1 MKWTSS
7 RRVSMRPKPL
17 AGSSIGCWRRSG
29 RSWSIT
35 ARRILAWEGNR
46 ALWQEG
52 LEVIDQPMGTLNLPL
67 TPAFAAA
74 GRTSSTDWHG
84 HTAGHRSAADSD
96 SEGADAALGLSEDGG
111 FWAISLRYGHPPG
124 LFGGI
129 PISSSQTG
137 SAQLA
142 RLSTRAEREA
152 LAAAARC
159 RSTRGRRECCDAFS
173 WFGFLAEACGAD
185 EGAPLPTQRTHLRR
199 YAYGHDSGERSH
211 PDRNR
216 LRKPAA
222 ARDLTLV
229 RRGGPG

>member
-1 MKWTSS
+1 
-7 RRVSMRPKPL
+7 
-17 AGSSIGCWRRSG
+17 
-29 RSWSIT
+29 
-35 ARRILAWEGNR
+35 
-46 ALWQEG
+46 
-52 LEVIDQPMGTLNLPL
+52 VIDQPMGTLNLPL

-142 RLSTRAEREA
+142 RLSTR
-152 LAAAARC
+152 
-159 RSTRGRRECCDAFS
+159 G
-173 WFGFLAEACGAD
+173 
-185 EGAPLPTQRTHLRR
+185 
-199 YAYGHDSGERSH
+199 
-211 PDRNR
+211 
-216 LRKPAA
+216 
-222 ARDLTLV
+222 
-229 RRGGPG
+229 